1 MRSIFPVDG
10 AVRSRS
16 LTMKFPVAVTI
27 ALYGFAATWLP
38 PAGHAQS
45 GAAGGDKLLSSYRDK
60 NRVLLVFAPTPQDD
74 AYLEQMKLWQTEK
87 AGFEDR
93 QLVVMPVF
101 ANARKPVPEQSAQ
114 ILPLMKKHGIEP
126 NAFGVV
132 LVGKDGHDAYH
143 ASKPLPAAALYG
155 VIDAMPMRRAEMK
168 RQPAA
173 SPTPSPTPR
182 RPDLDHDE

>member
-1 MRSIFPVDG
+1 
-10 AVRSRS
+10 
-16 LTMKFPVAVTI
+16 MKFPLAVPI
-27 ALYGFAATWLP
+27 ALYSFAATWLP
-38 PAGHAQS
+38 LAAHAQS
-45 GAAGGDKLLSSYRDK
+45 SAVGSDKLLSSYHDK

-74 AYLEQMKLWQTEK
+74 SYLEQMKLWQIEK

-101 ANARKPVPEQSAQ
+101 ANARKPAPEQSAQ
-114 ILPLMKKHGIEP
+114 ILSLMKRHGIES
-126 NAFGVV
+126 NGFGVV
-132 LVGKDGHDAYH
+132 LIGKDGHDAYH
-143 ASKPLPAAALYG
+143 ASKPAPASALYG
-155 VIDAMPMRRAEMK
+155 VIDAMPMRRAEVK